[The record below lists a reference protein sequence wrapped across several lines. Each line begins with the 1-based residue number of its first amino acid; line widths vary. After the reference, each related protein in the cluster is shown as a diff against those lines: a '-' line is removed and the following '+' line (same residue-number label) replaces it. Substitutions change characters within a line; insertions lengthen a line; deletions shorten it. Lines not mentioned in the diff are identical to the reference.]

1 MSEKEINHAENE
13 HKIRA
18 LQSELDIVVEERNR
32 Y

>member
-18 LQSELDIVVEERNR
+18 LQSELDIVVEVKK
-32 Y
+32 